1 MLALTSLVE
10 AEGRVLR
17 QQIGRVTTAVVL
29 MGVVGL
35 LLVAGIGLALA
46 AIYHWVS
53 PAWGVAGGFAVIA
66 ALTLLI
72 AVGLAL
78 WAYRWFR

>member
-53 PAWGVAGGFAVIA
+53 PVWGVAGGFAVIA